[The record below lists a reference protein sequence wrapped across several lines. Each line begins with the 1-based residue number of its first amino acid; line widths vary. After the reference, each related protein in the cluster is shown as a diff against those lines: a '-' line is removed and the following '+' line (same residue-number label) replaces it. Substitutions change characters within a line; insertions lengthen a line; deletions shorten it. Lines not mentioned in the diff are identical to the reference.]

1 MAKKDPKTSIDI
13 KPLRYQWGRT
23 SIGFIGT
30 AHIHESISF
39 VVDSKDPE
47 RLNYIHKQIDDA
59 LDDVGGKIH
68 LLLAEKCEEFSDR
81 PAPDSARALYDLM
94 VQQQRAMMESV
105 QAQAQAMFELA
116 TITPK
121 AIFKWCKNRRQ
132 NAPCWWRFGHKY
144 KSTTAWSEE
153 CEKCGQQVLF
163 GTYMGWL

>member
-47 RLNYIHKQIDDA
+47 RLNYIHKQIDDV

-94 VQQQRAMMESV
+94 VQQQKAMMEAA

-116 TITPK
+116 TIPPK
-121 AIFKWCKNRRQ
+121 AVLKWCKERRSNRK
-132 NAPCWWRFGHKY
+132 CWSVFNHEWDMFGP
-144 KSTTAWSEE
+144 SLSR
-153 CEKCGQQVLF
+153 CNKCGNITLRWKDMF
-163 GTYMGWL
+163 